1 MQATRKNPE
10 IKMGISP
17 RGTLALLRAV
27 KAFAYIAGREYVVP
41 EDVKA
46 VAVSVLAHRIVLMSS
61 FSGDEGKKKL
71 INDIVAS
78 TEILTEDWRR

>member
-1 MQATRKNPE
+1 M
-10 IKMGISP
+10 
-17 RGTLALLRAV
+17 
-27 KAFAYIAGREYVVP
+27 VP